1 MSTDRDAA
9 ALIRQ
14 HGRDAPRLLVE
25 QLVRAVKAEDE
36 ERIVLLDRQLRAV
49 DALLQN
55 DGEAAAGI
63 PVVPDAP
70 PARAAPV

>member
-1 MSTDRDAA
+1 MSRDPDAT
-9 ALIRQ
+9 ALIRE
-14 HGRDAPRLLVE
+14 HGGDAPQLLVE

-55 DGEAAAGI
+55 DSDVTAGI
-63 PVVPDAP
+63 SAP
-70 PARAAPV
+70 PASAAG

>member
-9 ALIRQ
+9 ALIRE
-14 HGRDAPRLLVE
+14 HGGDAPQLLVE

-55 DGEAAAGI
+55 EGTQQRT
-63 PVVPDAP
+63 VL
-70 PARAAPV
+70 